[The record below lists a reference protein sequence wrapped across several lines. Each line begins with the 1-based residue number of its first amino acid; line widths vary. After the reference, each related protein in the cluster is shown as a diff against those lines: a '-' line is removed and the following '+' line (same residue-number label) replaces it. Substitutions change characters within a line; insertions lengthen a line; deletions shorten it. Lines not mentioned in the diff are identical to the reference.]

1 MLKFLLILF
10 LMSFLSSIISA
21 QTLDRIETGITDTS
35 KKHSPV
41 RSRSASFAPKIYQS
55 RERIYHPDSSHIPHK
70 AVMRSFMIPGYGQVY
85 NRRWWKVP
93 LIYGGLGLLASAIIY
108 NQHQYNEYLTI
119 SRYRQGDPPSPG
131 APYYDRYVLFRDYQV
146 SDARLSDVR
155 ENSRRNRD
163 LSIMGFLAVWG
174 IQAIDAYI
182 DAKFLHSYSVD
193 NNLSFRATPQVINQ
207 RVYAQHAGFKY
218 IPGIKVICS
227 F

>member
-1 MLKFLLILF
+1 MPKFLLFFILIS
-10 LMSFLSSIISA
+10 LLSLIANA
-21 QTLDRIETGITDTS
+21 QIFDKAEIGRMDTT
-35 KKHSPV
+35 KKQLPR
-41 RSRSASFAPKIYQS
+41 RSLSASFAPKIDQS
-55 RERIYHPDSSHIPHK
+55 REKIYHPDSSHIPHK
-70 AVMRSFMIPGYGQVY
+70 AVMRSLMIPGYGQIY
-85 NRRWWKVP
+85 NHRWWKVP

-119 SRYRQGDPPSPG
+119 SRYRRGDPPIPG
-131 APYYDRYVLFRDYQV
+131 APYYDRYILFRDYQV

-155 ENSRRNRD
+155 ENSGRNRD

-193 NNLSFRATPQVINQ
+193 NNLSFRAAPAVVNQ
-207 RVYAQHAGFKY
+207 RVYAQDAGFKY
-218 IPGIKVICS
+218 IPGIKVICN

>member
-1 MLKFLLILF
+1 
-10 LMSFLSSIISA
+10 
-21 QTLDRIETGITDTS
+21 
-35 KKHSPV
+35 
-41 RSRSASFAPKIYQS
+41 
-55 RERIYHPDSSHIPHK
+55 
-70 AVMRSFMIPGYGQVY
+70 MIPGYGQIY
-85 NRRWWKVP
+85 NHRWWKVP

-119 SRYRQGDPPSPG
+119 SRYRQGDPPGPG
-131 APYYDRYVLFRDYQV
+131 APFYKQYILFRDYQV

-174 IQAIDAYI
+174 VQAIDAYI

-207 RVYAQHAGFKY
+207 QVYAQDAGFKY

>member
-1 MLKFLLILF
+1 
-10 LMSFLSSIISA
+10 MSFLSSIINA

-35 KKHSPV
+35 KKHSSV
-41 RSRSASFAPKIYQS
+41 RSLSASFAPKIDQS
-55 RERIYHPDSSHIPHK
+55 REKIYHPDSSHIPHK
-70 AVMRSFMIPGYGQVY
+70 AVMRSLMIPGYGQIY

-108 NQHQYNEYLTI
+108 NQHQYSEYLTI

-131 APYYDRYVLFRDYQV
+131 AAYYKQYILFRDYQV
-146 SDARLSDVR
+146 SDARLSDIR

-207 RVYAQHAGFKY
+207 QVYAQDAGFKY

>member
-1 MLKFLLILF
+1 MPKFFLFFILI
-10 LMSFLSSIISA
+10 SFLSPIAHA
-21 QTLDRIETGITDTS
+21 QIFDKTETGRIDTT
-35 KKHSPV
+35 KKKLPG
-41 RSRSASFAPKIYQS
+41 RSLSGSFAPKIDPL
-55 RERIYHPDSSHIPHK
+55 REKIYHPDSSHIPHK
-70 AVMRSFMIPGYGQVY
+70 AVMRSLMIPGWGQVY
-85 NRRWWKVP
+85 NHRWWKVP
-93 LIYGGLGLLASAIIY
+93 LIYGGLGLLTSAIIY
-108 NQHQYNEYLTI
+108 NQHQYKEYLTI

-131 APYYDRYVLFRDYQV
+131 APYYDKYILFRDYQV

-193 NNLSFRATPQVINQ
+193 NNLSLRATPGVINQ
-207 RVYAQHAGFKY
+207 QAYAQDVSFKY
-218 IPGIKVICS
+218 IPGIKITCS